1 MAFIGY
7 ARVSTSDQN
16 SALQT
21 DALKAAD
28 CALIFTDTAS
38 GVNTAR
44 PHLEAALKYLR
55 SGDTLVV
62 WKLDRLGRSM
72 RHLVEVI
79 DGLGKRDVGF
89 RSLTEAIDAATA
101 TGQLLFYIMGALAQF
116 EKDLI
121 RERTRAGLKAAAARG
136 RKGGRPA
143 VVTADVLEKARAL
156 MQKGLSVRETAARL
170 KLSKT
175 TLYTAIASSALA
187 GSG

>member
-55 SGDTLVV
+55 SGDTLYQ
-62 WKLDRLGRSM
+62 DS
-72 RHLVEVI
+72 
-79 DGLGKRDVGF
+79 
-89 RSLTEAIDAATA
+89 
-101 TGQLLFYIMGALAQF
+101 
-116 EKDLI
+116 LI
-121 RERTRAGLKAAAARG
+121 RTHA
-136 RKGGRPA
+136 PTTA
-143 VVTADVLEKARAL
+143 VR
-156 MQKGLSVRETAARL
+156 
-170 KLSKT
+170 
-175 TLYTAIASSALA
+175 
-187 GSG
+187 